1 MPSFSRLAIVI
12 ASLFF
17 AAHAIA
23 DDKPAD
29 SPTKKDKKQPPVAKS
44 HDELGQLLSVAIDA
58 EDYES
63 VVHLMG
69 PTSLLKDLGAPEKS
83 QMAYAEYLS
92 GIPKLAK
99 RYRDYLNEKEML
111 PLKGKKF
118 QKYND
123 DDSLKRQV
131 NGKTI
136 QRSTGVRFVDE
147 EGQITFEL
155 IDQAIAIDGRWYV
168 TRLCTEDVEKQLK
181 KAER

>member
-1 MPSFSRLAIVI
+1 MPSFPRLTILI
-12 ASLFF
+12 AALFF

-23 DDKPAD
+23 NDKPAD
-29 SPTKKDKKQPPVAKS
+29 SSVKKDKKQPPVAKS
-44 HDELGQLLSVAIDA
+44 HDELGKLLSAAIDS
-58 EDYES
+58 EDYEA
-63 VVHLMG
+63 VVQLMG
-69 PTSLLKDLGAPEKS
+69 PTSLLKELGAPEKN
-83 QMAYAEYLS
+83 QLAYAEYLS
-92 GIPKLAK
+92 GVPKLAK
-99 RYRDYLNEKEML
+99 RYRDYLREKEML
-111 PLKGKKF
+111 PLKDKKF

-168 TRLCTEDVEKQLK
+168 THLCTEDVEKQLK
-181 KAER
+181 KSER

>member
-1 MPSFSRLAIVI
+1 MPSLPRMAILI
-12 ASLFF
+12 ASLLF
-17 AAHAIA
+17 AAQATA
-23 DDKPAD
+23 DDKSAD
-29 SPTKKDKKQPPVAKS
+29 SAVKKEKKQPPVAKS
-44 HDELGQLLSVAIDA
+44 HDELGQLLSAAIDA

-69 PTSLLKDLGAPEKS
+69 PTSLLKELGAPEKS
-83 QMAYAEYLS
+83 QAAYAEYLS

-118 QKYND
+118 QKYKD
-123 DDSLKRQV
+123 DDSLKRQA

-136 QRSTGVRFVDE
+136 QRSTGVRFVDD
-147 EGQITFEL
+147 EGQITFEF

-168 TRLCTEDVEKQLK
+168 TRLCTEDVDQQLK
-181 KAER
+181 KSER